1 MITRIL
7 DWFEDFVRQG
17 DMDDPRD
24 AARLELKRQHC
35 LLVMAEAREQARE
48 LGLSP
53 RLTDL
58 ATVAGLVHD
67 TGRFPQYRRWKTFRD
82 AKSANHAILGTI
94 ALRLGGGLDG
104 LDARERRLVRM
115 AIVAHNRRAL
125 PAALLRGG
133 DAEALALARI
143 VRDADKIDIVRIML
157 EHFKTPGEKDDVV
170 VLGLPD
176 APERYNPAIVADIRA
191 GRIGDYGAMETV
203 NDFVL
208 LLLSWINDMYHAR
221 SVRLFFRRGHVRE
234 LFEQLPDTPAMREF
248 AAWYHDRYAP
258 GAS

>member
-1 MITRIL
+1 MIARTL

-24 AARLELKRQHC
+24 ATRLELKRRHC

-82 AKSANHAILGTI
+82 AQSANHAVLGTI
-94 ALRLGGGLDG
+94 ALRQGGGLDG
-104 LDARERRLVRM
+104 LDARDRRLVRM
-115 AIVAHNRRAL
+115 AVVAHNRRAL
-125 PAALLRGG
+125 PRALLRGE
-133 DAEALALARI
+133 DPEALALARI

-157 EHFKTPGEKDDVV
+157 EHFKAPGEKDDVV

-191 GRIGDYGAMETV
+191 GRIGDYGAMGTV

-208 LLLSWINDMYHAR
+208 LLLSWVNDMSHAR
-221 SVRLFFRRGHVRE
+221 TVRLFFRRGHVRE
-234 LFEQLPDTPAMREF
+234 LFDQLPDTSAMRAF

-258 GAS
+258 GPS